1 MNFFIKYRTVFA
13 MLFLFIAMAIPGEVW
28 AQLTDLSGAESGLRG
43 APRAY
48 KYDTRT
54 SALGDATVADPT
66 SLTAYNMNPAAL
78 SFAQNPNV
86 VQINSHHSWNNNL
99 MQQTI
104 SLPAVQ
110 LDNHHFAAQVG
121 VTHQGVDALNY
132 MSGNNM
138 PEPVMDGAHLDIAY
152 AFSYENVLSLGV
164 VNSVSLIQNSRTDS
178 WSYFATIGLLYAPT
192 QSVSYGIAF
201 RGLGT
206 GPVYEI
212 INAGTENGEGEE
224 PAGDRETLLDYQDL
238 RERLELGATLRFPV
252 DTDNTYLALSLANE
266 KRFGQDGIWYKAGLE
281 LEVIPS
287 VALRSGILFQPEDDI
302 YTPRFG
308 IGIDAKFVKIDYSIS
323 YKDQLFEHFHQLGLT
338 IHFDRL

>member
-1 MNFFIKYRTVFA
+1 MKLLNKQRTAFA
-13 MLFLFIAMAIPGEVW
+13 TLFLLIAMAIPGEVW
-28 AQLTDLSGAESGLRG
+28 AQLTDQSGAENGLRG

-48 KYDTRT
+48 KYDART

-66 SLTAYNMNPAAL
+66 LLSGYNMNPATL
-78 SFAQNPNV
+78 SFVQNPNV

-110 LDNHHFAAQVG
+110 FDNHHLAAQVG
-121 VTHQGVDALNY
+121 VTHQGANALNY
-132 MSGNNM
+132 LGDNNL

-152 AFSYENVLSLGV
+152 AFSYENVLSLGM
-164 VNSVSLIQNSRTDS
+164 VNSFSLIQNNRTDS
-178 WSYFATIGLLYAPT
+178 WSYFTTIGLLYAPS

-212 INAGTENGEGEE
+212 AGADAGNEEPEGEG
-224 PAGDRETLLDYQDL
+224 ETLLDFQDL

-252 DTDNTYLALSLANE
+252 NTDNTYLALSLANE

-287 VALRSGILFQPEDDI
+287 VALRSGILFQPERDL